1 MKKLFLIML
10 LVFISFSVEAQQD
23 AQYTQYMY
31 NTVSVN
37 PAYAGSRGAMSIVA
51 LHRSQ
56 WVGLEGAPRTQ
67 TLSLHTPFT
76 DSRLGLGVSIV
87 NDALGPATEQY
98 FNVDLSYTLP
108 VSDKGKL
115 AFGFKATAN
124 LLNVDFTKL
133 TIDVPSDVLAQQVE
147 NRFSP
152 NFGAGLY
159 YYVPKF
165 YIGLSV
171 PNILKTEHYDDISTS
186 LAEERMNFYFIS
198 GYVFDLS
205 STVKL
210 KPTILGK
217 YVSGAPLQADLS
229 LNALINNKFTLGAAY
244 RWSAAMSGLAGFQ
257 INEKLMIGYAY
268 DWDTTELSNYNS
280 GSHEIFIRF
289 ELFNTKKNMVSPRFF

>member
-1 MKKLFLIML
+1 ML

-37 PAYAGSRGAMSIVA
+37 PAYAGSRGVMSIVA

-205 STVKL
+205 STVRL

>member
-1 MKKLFLIML
+1 ML

-67 TLSLHTPFT
+67 TLSLHTPLT

>member
-31 NTVSVN
+31 NTVGVN

-51 LHRSQ
+51 LHRTQ
-56 WVGLEGAPRTQ
+56 WVGLDGAPRTQ

-133 TIDVPSDVLAQQVE
+133 EIAVPTDVLAQQVE

-159 YYVPKF
+159 YYEPKF
-165 YIGLSV
+165 YLGLSV
-171 PNILKTEHYDDISTS
+171 PNILKTEHYDDLSTS
-186 LAEERMNFYFIS
+186 LAQERMNFYLIS

-205 STVKL
+205 SNVKL
-210 KPTILGK
+210 KPSILGK

-229 LNALINNKFTLGAAY
+229 LNALINEKFTIGAAY
-244 RWSAAMSGLAGFQ
+244 RWSAAMSGMAGFQ

-268 DWDTTELSNYNS
+268 DWDTTELSNYDS

-289 ELFNTKKNMVSPRFF
+289 ELFNTKENMVSPRFF

>member
-1 MKKLFLIML
+1 ML